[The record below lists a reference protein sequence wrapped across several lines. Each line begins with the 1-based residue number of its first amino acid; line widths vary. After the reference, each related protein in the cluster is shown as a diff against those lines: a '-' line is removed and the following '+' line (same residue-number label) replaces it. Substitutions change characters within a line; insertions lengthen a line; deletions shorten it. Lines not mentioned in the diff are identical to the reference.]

1 MPIEGL
7 LRSGLSILRHGQSIG
22 EKRESDEGKTV
33 PRQHLIIAAACTLA
47 LALLVGLGWSS
58 GLLTPRSQA
67 LPGGTFSLV
76 DQDGRVVSQ
85 DVLKG
90 RWSVVFFGFTYCP
103 DVCPTTLQSLA
114 LAREQLGPRAKDLQ
128 VVFISVDPQRDR
140 PAQLKAYLAD
150 PAFPKG
156 TIGLTGTPDQVAAA
170 ARAYRV
176 YFRKSGEGEAYL
188 VDHSTAAYLMDPRGR
203 FDRILPFGI
212 TPDEAAR
219 QIAEAMRS

>member
-1 MPIEGL
+1 M
-7 LRSGLSILRHGQSIG
+7 
-22 EKRESDEGKTV
+22 
-33 PRQHLIIAAACTLA
+33 
-47 LALLVGLGWSS
+47 
-58 GLLTPRSQA
+58 
-67 LPGGTFSLV
+67 
-76 DQDGRVVSQ
+76 
-85 DVLKG
+85 
-90 RWSVVFFGFTYCP
+90 
-103 DVCPTTLQSLA
+103 
-114 LAREQLGPRAKDLQ
+114 
-128 VVFISVDPQRDR
+128 DPQRDR

-176 YFRKSGEGEAYL
+176 YYRKAGEGEAYL